1 MSDGRLSLPI
11 TVAPQ
16 SRYPSIFLD
25 TFFSRVPIWFWV
37 SAYICRIQDCF
48 DVFARIDNTPTI
60 AEGSLDFT
68 KLSVGRVLVV
78 GDVVLTGTQ
87 GSVKTLKVQDN
98 ERFEIQH
105 QQDGVST
112 RAGD

>member
-1 MSDGRLSLPI
+1 ML
-11 TVAPQ
+11 
-16 SRYPSIFLD
+16 Y
-25 TFFSRVPIWFWV
+25 
-37 SAYICRIQDCF
+37 
-48 DVFARIDNTPTI
+48 
-60 AEGSLDFT
+60 
-68 KLSVGRVLVV
+68 KLSVGRVPVV

-112 RAGD
+112 RVGD